1 MYQVDDGCPADPQ
14 AAVFLSVGDFRSLPL
29 SASVASYQ
37 PATGTGLVNMELIV
51 FTDPAPQ
58 VLQTTVLGTPVTVQ
72 ATPTGFS
79 WDFGDGS
86 EPLVTTDP
94 GAPYP
99 QFRVFHVY
107 REPGDYLV
115 ELTTTWSGQFQ
126 VNGQGP
132 WYPVTGTAQTTS
144 PPYPETVVEAR
155 SRLVDGPL
163 P

>member
-1 MYQVDDGCPADPQ
+1 M
-14 AAVFLSVGDFRSLPL
+14 
-29 SASVASYQ
+29 
-37 PATGTGLVNMELIV
+37 
-51 FTDPAPQ
+51 
-58 VLQTTVLGTPVTVQ
+58 
-72 ATPTGFS
+72 
-79 WDFGDGS
+79 
-86 EPLVTTDP
+86 
-94 GAPYP
+94 
-99 QFRVFHVY
+99 FHVY